1 MDSGLNLTQNSGGRA
16 LARAGLQSRSAL
28 VLVLAVSV
36 LIRLPFLNQAI
47 GGDDAYYLAQAEHA
61 QIDPLYPS
69 HGTYVF
75 LGDRVD
81 MRGFPHP
88 PFNAWFLALLLA
100 MIGDI
105 HEVPFHAA
113 YILFSVIAALAM
125 WSLAKRFSPHPLW
138 ATLLFLAVPAFVING
153 NSLESDLPFL
163 AFWMAAVACFIAGKW
178 TPAAIAMV
186 LAALSAFQA
195 VFLTPIL
202 MVYCWLYRRRD
213 RTAWL
218 LTFVP
223 PATILTWQL
232 FERWSSGALPVAVA
246 AGYMSSYGLQTLPN
260 KLRSAAALTVHACFM
275 VFPALLPGA
284 ALLAWKRRDRDTA
297 FLAAWIAL
305 FFGSAAILFF
315 AGSARYLL
323 PMAAPVAL
331 LVSRLRPRWLA
342 LGFAA
347 QLALSLALAI
357 VNYQHWDGYRRFARQ
372 IRPAT
377 SGHRVYIDGEWG
389 LRYYLEADGGLAL
402 ERGQVLRAGD
412 IVVSSQLAYP
422 IAFTAPTATIA
433 EQAIRAWLP
442 LQLIGLEARSGYS
455 TATKGLRPFDIS
467 TAPIDIVRAAIVL
480 DRHPTLTYLPMNAPE
495 ASAQI
500 VSGLY
505 DVEGGAWRW
514 MSASALVLLKS
525 PAQPLPI
532 KAVFTI
538 PDPAPARHIELLL
551 DGRVVASQTYS
562 AAGTYTLKSPPQLP
576 SGTSAT
582 VTLTLDRTFSVPGD
596 RRELGMVVSG
606 IGFRGW

>member
-1 MDSGLNLTQNSGGRA
+1 MDTR
-16 LARAGLQSRSAL
+16 LA
-28 VLVLAVSV
+28 LVLAVV
-36 LIRLPFLNQAI
+36 LFIRLPFLNQAI
-47 GGDDAYYLAQAEHA
+47 QGDDVYYLAAAEHA
-61 QIDPLYPS
+61 QIDPLDPN
-69 HGTYVF
+69 HVQYVF

-81 MRGFPHP
+81 LRGFPHP

-100 MIGDI
+100 VTGDI
-105 HEVPFHAA
+105 REVPFHAA
-113 YILFSVIAALAM
+113 YILFSVVAALAM

-138 ATLLFLAVPAFVING
+138 ATLLFVAVPAFVVNG

-163 AFWMAAVACFIAGKW
+163 TFWMASVACFVAGKW
-178 TPAAIAMV
+178 IPAAIVMA

-202 MVYCWLYRRRD
+202 AVYVWLYRRKD

-218 LTFVP
+218 LTLVP
-223 PATILTWQL
+223 PAAILAWEL
-232 FERWSSGALPVAVA
+232 FERLSSGALPAAVA
-246 AGYMSSYGLQTLPN
+246 AGYMSSYGLQALAN
-260 KLRSAAALTVHACFM
+260 KLRNAAALTVHACFL

-284 ALLAWKRRDRDTA
+284 ILLAWKRRGRETA

-305 FFGSAAILFF
+305 FFGGAVVVFF

-342 LGFAA
+342 IGFAA
-347 QLALSLALAI
+347 QMALSLALAT

-372 IRPAT
+372 IRAAT
-377 SGHRVYIDGEWG
+377 AGHRVYINGEWG
-389 LRYYLEADGGLAL
+389 LRYYLEADGGLPL

-412 IVVSSQLAYP
+412 IVVSSRLAYP
-422 IAFTAPTATIA
+422 VEFTAPTATIA
-433 EQAIRAWLP
+433 EQPLRASLP

-455 TATKGLRPFDIS
+455 TASKGLRPFDIS
-467 TAPIDIVRAAIVL
+467 TAPIDIVRAAVVL
-480 DRHPTLTYLPMNAPE
+480 DRHPALAYLPMNAPE
-495 ASAQI
+495 APAQI

-514 MSASALVLLKS
+514 MSASAVVLLKS

-532 KAVFTI
+532 EAVFTI
-538 PDPAPARHIELLL
+538 PDPAPARHVELLL
-551 DGRVVASQTYS
+551 DGRVVASETYS
-562 AAGTYTLKSPPQLP
+562 GPGAYTLKSPPQSP
-576 SGTSAT
+576 AGETAT

-596 RRELGMVVSG
+596 RRELGVVVSS
-606 IGFRGW
+606 IGFRE

>member
-1 MDSGLNLTQNSGGRA
+1 MDAELIGGRA
-16 LARAGLQSRSAL
+16 LAGAGLQSRSVF
-28 VLVLAVSV
+28 VLLAVV
-36 LIRLPFLNQAI
+36 LLIRLPFLNQAI
-47 GGDDAYYLAQAEHA
+47 QGDDPYYLAQAEHA
-61 QIDPLYPS
+61 QIDPLHPS

-88 PFNAWFLALLLA
+88 PFNAWFLGLLLA
-100 MIGDI
+100 AMGDI

-113 YILFSVIAALAM
+113 YILFSAIAALAM
-125 WSLAKRFSPHPLW
+125 WSLAKRFSPYPLW

-163 AFWMAAVACFIAGKW
+163 AFWMAAVACFVAGKW
-178 TPAAIAMV
+178 TPAAIAMA

-202 MVYCWLYRRRD
+202 AVYVWLDRRHD
-213 RTAWL
+213 HTAWL
-218 LTFVP
+218 LT
-223 PATILTWQL
+223 LTAPVTLVIWEL
-232 FERWSSGALPVAVA
+232 LERWSSGALPVAVA
-246 AGYMSSYGLQTLPN
+246 AGYMSSYGLQTLSM
-260 KLRSAAALTVHACFM
+260 KLRSAAALAVHACFM

-284 ALLAWKRRDRDTA
+284 ILLAWKRRDRETA

-305 FFGSAAILFF
+305 FFAGAALLFF

-331 LVSRLRPRWLA
+331 LVSRLRARWLA
-342 LGFAA
+342 IGFAA
-347 QLALSLALAI
+347 QLALSLALAT

-372 IRPAT
+372 IRAAT
-377 SGHRVYIDGEWG
+377 AGHRVYIDGEWG
-389 LRYYLEADGGLAL
+389 LRFYLEADGGLAL

-422 IAFTAPTATIA
+422 VAFTAPTATIA
-433 EQAIRAWLP
+433 EQPIRASLP

-467 TAPIDIVRAAIVL
+467 AAPIDIVRAAMVL
-480 DRHPTLTYLPMNAPE
+480 DRHPTLAYLPMNAPE

-514 MSASALVLLKS
+514 MSGSAVVLLKS
-525 PAQPLPI
+525 PARPLPI
-532 KAVFTI
+532 EAVFTI
-538 PDPAPARHIELLL
+538 PDSAPARHVELLL
-551 DGRVVASQTYS
+551 DGLTVASETYRGPG
-562 AAGTYTLKSPPQLP
+562 AYTLRTPPLSPNGP
-576 SGTSAT
+576 TAA
-582 VTLTLDRTFSVPGD
+582 VTITLDRTFSVPGD
-596 RRELGMVVSG
+596 HRELGIVVSA
-606 IGFRGW
+606 IGFRE

>member
-1 MDSGLNLTQNSGGRA
+1 MDTRLA
-16 LARAGLQSRSAL
+16 LA
-28 VLVLAVSV
+28 LAVV
-36 LIRLPFLNQAI
+36 LLIRLPFLNQAI
-47 GGDDAYYLAQAEHA
+47 QGDDVYYLAAAEHA
-61 QIDPLYPS
+61 QIDPLDPN
-69 HGTYVF
+69 HVQYVF

-81 MRGFPHP
+81 LRGFPHP

-100 MIGDI
+100 VTGDI
-105 HEVPFHAA
+105 REVPFHAA
-113 YILFSVIAALAM
+113 YILFSVVAALAM

-138 ATLLFLAVPAFVING
+138 ATLLFVAVPAFVVNG

-163 AFWMAAVACFIAGKW
+163 TFWMASVACFVAGKW
-178 TPAAIAMV
+178 IPAAIVMA

-202 MVYCWLYRRRD
+202 AVYVWLYRRKD

-218 LTFVP
+218 LTLVP
-223 PATILTWQL
+223 PAAILAWEL
-232 FERWSSGALPVAVA
+232 FERLSSGALPAAVA
-246 AGYMSSYGLQTLPN
+246 AGYMSSYGLQALAN
-260 KLRSAAALTVHACFM
+260 KLRNAAALTVHACFL

-284 ALLAWKRRDRDTA
+284 ILLAWKRRGRETA

-305 FFGSAAILFF
+305 FFGGAVVVFF

-342 LGFAA
+342 IGFAA
-347 QLALSLALAI
+347 QMALSLALAT

-372 IRPAT
+372 IRAAT
-377 SGHRVYIDGEWG
+377 AGHRVYINGEWG
-389 LRYYLEADGGLAL
+389 LRYYLEADGGLPL

-412 IVVSSQLAYP
+412 IVVSSRLAYP
-422 IAFTAPTATIA
+422 VEFTAPTATIA
-433 EQAIRAWLP
+433 EQPLRASLP

-455 TATKGLRPFDIS
+455 TASKGLRPFDIS
-467 TAPIDIVRAAIVL
+467 TAPIDIVRAAVVL
-480 DRHPTLTYLPMNAPE
+480 DRHPALAYLPMNAPE
-495 ASAQI
+495 APAQI

-514 MSASALVLLKS
+514 MSASAVVLLKS

-532 KAVFTI
+532 EAVFTI
-538 PDPAPARHIELLL
+538 PDPAPARHVELLL
-551 DGRVVASQTYS
+551 DGRVVASETYS
-562 AAGTYTLKSPPQLP
+562 GPGAYTLKSPPQSP
-576 SGTSAT
+576 AGETAT

-596 RRELGMVVSG
+596 RRELGVVVSS
-606 IGFRGW
+606 IGFRE